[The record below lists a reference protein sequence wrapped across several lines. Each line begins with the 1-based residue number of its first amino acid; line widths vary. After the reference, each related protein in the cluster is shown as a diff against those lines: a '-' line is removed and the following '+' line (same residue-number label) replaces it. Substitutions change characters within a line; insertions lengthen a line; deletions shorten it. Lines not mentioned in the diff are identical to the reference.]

1 MVGGTYRK
9 LHFCRMKNYKKYH
22 TVGQVPKFNI
32 KIVERTKIGS
42 PNTQL
47 HDR

>member
-9 LHFCRMKNYKKYH
+9 LHFFRMKNYKKYH

-32 KIVERTKIGS
+32 KIVERGS